1 MKNYYFTMLRT
12 YETLIEVQAETPEQ
26 AIENF
31 KSLGDSI
38 YRTELEQICITEQ
51 SLTFKDGISGNRIIA
66 NLHN

>member
-1 MKNYYFTMLRT
+1 MLRT